1 MPAYHQLCASVLGTV
16 ASWIVGN
23 AATVHDL
30 VRYVNQTLVVPSQCP
45 IMGWWASREQ
55 LQCAPIEFTSSTDPL
70 ESLAGTG
77 MSNDMGP
84 AEEILQDGWTDV
96 EPAREGS

>member
-1 MPAYHQLCASVLGTV
+1 MVDAKAQQL
-16 ASWIVGN
+16 
-23 AATVHDL
+23 HF
-30 VRYVNQTLVVPSQCP
+30 
-45 IMGWWASREQ
+45 
-55 LQCAPIEFTSSTDPL
+55 APIEFTSSTDPL
-70 ESLAGTG
+70 ASLAGIG